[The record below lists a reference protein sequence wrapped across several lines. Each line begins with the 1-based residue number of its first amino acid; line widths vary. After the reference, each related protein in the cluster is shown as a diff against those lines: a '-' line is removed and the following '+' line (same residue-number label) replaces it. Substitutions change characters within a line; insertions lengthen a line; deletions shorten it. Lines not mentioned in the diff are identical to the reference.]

1 MANEKPRFEPKVIDL
16 TDWRVSFFHGH
27 KAVPRLGKDGKPKLN
42 SEPKFSCELL
52 GDPSRADHAAKII
65 EIKKE
70 AFRALVHRFGEDRTQ
85 WPKNA
90 GGADLYYCFGLGND
104 LPKLGRKI
112 YDGYKDMFYLKV
124 SDKSQPSLRNRA
136 GQQLVIKEG
145 SVIAVL
151 DKDGKV
157 IPDGDLKG
165 PYGGC
170 YVNAKTTFYSYDNE
184 SKGVNANFRSMQFVR
199 DGKGF
204 GGGSQGAEDEYA
216 ALGDAPKTGAQPVD
230 ESDPFA

>member
-1 MANEKPRFEPKVIDL
+1 MVDKARFEPKVIEFTGARL
-16 TDWRVSFFHGH
+16 SFTHLH
-27 KAVPRLGKDGKPKLN
+27 KAVARTGKDGKPKPGAK
-42 SEPKFSCELL
+42 EKFSCEILL
-52 GDPSRADHAAKII
+52 DPSNVEHQKQIT

-70 AFRALVHRFGEDRTQ
+70 AFRALAFRFGEDKTQ

-112 YDGYKDMFYLKV
+112 YDGYKDMFYVKL
-124 SDKSQPSLRNRA
+124 SDTARPSLRNRA
-136 GQQLVIKEG
+136 GKVVVEG
-145 SVIAVL
+145 DPEV
-151 DKDGKV
+151 
-157 IPDGDLKG
+157 

-170 YVNAKTTFYSYDNE
+170 YVNGKTTFYSYDNE
-184 SKGVNANFRSMQFVR
+184 SKGVNANLRSLQFVK

-204 GGGSQGAEDEYA
+204 GGGAQGAEDEYA
-216 ALGDAPKTGAQPVD
+216 ALGDAPKTGAQAVD